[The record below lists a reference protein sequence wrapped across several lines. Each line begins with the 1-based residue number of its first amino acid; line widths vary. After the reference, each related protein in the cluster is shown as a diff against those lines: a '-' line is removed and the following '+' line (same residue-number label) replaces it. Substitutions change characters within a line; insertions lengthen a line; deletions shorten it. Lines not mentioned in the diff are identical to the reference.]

1 MKILT
6 KKLKPAEVKCRCIVI
21 PITKRTLFP
30 SPGVE
35 FKLIEGETAYKGRL
49 DSQFRFRAASFFQHH
64 RSLKPG
70 DEVTFLKD
78 NGHMRISLSRYF
90 SKPENKTF
98 SWAHEILDAIKD
110 GEIDGIIIVTGKG
123 FCVEIGEKVKE
134 TQIIF
139 KAK

>member
-6 KKLKPAEVKCRCIVI
+6 KKLKPAEVKCRCIII
-21 PITKRTLFP
+21 PSTKRTLFP

-35 FKLIEGETAYKGRL
+35 FELIEGQTPHKGKL
-49 DSQFRFRAASFFQHH
+49 DSQFRFRASSFFQHH

-70 DEVTFLKD
+70 DEVTFLKE

-98 SWAHEILDAIKD
+98 SWAHEVLDAIKD
-110 GEIDGIIIVTGKG
+110 SEIDGIVTVTRKG
-123 FCVEIGEKVKE
+123 FSVEIGDQIKE

-139 KAK
+139 KTK

>member
-6 KKLKPAEVKCRCIVI
+6 KKLKPAGVKCRCITI
-21 PITKRTLFP
+21 PSTKRTLFP

-35 FKLIEGETAYKGRL
+35 FKLMEGKTTHKGKL
-49 DSQFRFRAASFFQHH
+49 DSQFRFRAATFFQDH

-98 SWAHEILDAIKD
+98 SWAHEVLDAIKD
-110 GEIDGIIIVTGKG
+110 GEVDGIVTVTGKG
-123 FCVEIGEKVKE
+123 FCVEIGKQVKE

-139 KAK
+139 KTK